1 MVKIGKHVVIF
12 CVKFVS
18 VMSLNQNILSHK
30 VKVESIWLTHDLWN
44 RNKKNIKILQDKV
57 LIIREKAVLEKLNK
71 VLCQ

>member
-44 RNKKNIKILQDKV
+44 RNKKKH
-57 LIIREKAVLEKLNK
+57 
-71 VLCQ
+71 